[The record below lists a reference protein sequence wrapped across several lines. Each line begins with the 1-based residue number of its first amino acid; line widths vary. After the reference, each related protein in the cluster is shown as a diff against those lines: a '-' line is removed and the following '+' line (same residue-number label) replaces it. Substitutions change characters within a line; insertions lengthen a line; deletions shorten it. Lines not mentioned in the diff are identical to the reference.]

1 MELLDTIELMKRYA
15 KETSK
20 FCMYI
25 SWPEEFLFSELIKA
39 APYLEKHEVAVL
51 TSTTDSLILIFD
63 TEQEMVHYFNQTV
76 GDDGPTKLNNYD
88 GPVRVYALTC
98 SNEGELWNEN
108 T

>member
-1 MELLDTIELMKRYA
+1 MELLDTMDLMQQYA
-15 KETSK
+15 KKASK

-25 SWPEEFLFSELIKA
+25 SWQDDVPFEELIRA
-39 APYLEKHEVAVL
+39 APYLKEYEVEFLRSSNSVVL
-51 TSTTDSLILIFD
+51 TFD
-63 TEQEMVHYFNQTV
+63 TAEEMEHCFVQTV
-76 GDDGPTKLNNYD
+76 GDDGPTILNNYI